1 MEVLK
6 LQRSSAAKG
15 SSRGRSKTV
24 SLGACTKCEQIK
36 RSQEIVLYLT
46 LAGSDVLDR
55 FGSFRGGERKR
66 GDQPMAGT
74 ENKDC

>member
-1 MEVLK
+1 M
-6 LQRSSAAKG
+6 G

-24 SLGACTKCEQIK
+24 TLSACTKSEQIK
-36 RSQEIVLYLT
+36 RSREIVLYLT

-66 GDQPMAGT
+66 GA
-74 ENKDC
+74 